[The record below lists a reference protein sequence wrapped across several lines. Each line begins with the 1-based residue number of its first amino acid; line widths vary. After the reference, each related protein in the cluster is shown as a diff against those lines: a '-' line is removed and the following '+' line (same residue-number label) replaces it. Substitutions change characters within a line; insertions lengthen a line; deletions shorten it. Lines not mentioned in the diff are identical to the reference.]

1 MMRRE
6 RVEEILANAYE
17 MAEKCRHDRAL
28 QKVYGSYFEQ
38 LIGRYEIYLKE
49 VDAAGRMFEDQ
60 EKIKDAFVR
69 RVYEDCIVN
78 MKDTREDWQ
87 RVADFFKKQSQKH
100 PEKTAELLKCY
111 DMLDEA
117 MKERRRTKPKK
128 DSSI

>member
-49 VDAAGRMFEDQ
+49 VDAAGRMFGDE
-60 EKIKDAFVR
+60 EKIRDAFVR

-87 RVADFFKKQSQKH
+87 RVADFFKK
-100 PEKTAELLKCY
+100 AV
-111 DMLDEA
+111 
-117 MKERRRTKPKK
+117 TKASRKNSRVFK
-128 DSSI
+128 VL